1 MPSKEAEELRG
12 LSIEELLEKLREVK
26 REQFLEEMKFKV
38 GAAEKPHLRRALR
51 RRRARILT
59 ILRERGVK
67 L

>member
-12 LSIEELLEKLREVK
+12 LSIEELLERLREVK

-38 GAAEKPHLRRALR
+38 GASEKPHLRKALR
-51 RRRARILT
+51 RTRARILT